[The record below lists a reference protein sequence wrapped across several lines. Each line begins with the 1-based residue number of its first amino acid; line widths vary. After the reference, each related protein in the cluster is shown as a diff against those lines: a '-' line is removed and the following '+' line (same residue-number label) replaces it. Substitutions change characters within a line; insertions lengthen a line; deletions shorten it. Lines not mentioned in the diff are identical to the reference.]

1 MKEERQLQEQ
11 ARCGRRKQ
19 AKDKEANERRKDRK
33 RARKRHRY
41 KSKQVA
47 REEWELQR
55 LRGRLLRFWASFLS
69 LQKAALG
76 TTGCAK

>member
-1 MKEERQLQEQ
+1 MEEESKQKTKKQMKEEKI
-11 ARCGRRKQ
+11 AR
-19 AKDKEANERRKDRK
+19 EH
-33 RARKRHRY
+33 ARDTDIKASRF
-41 KSKQVA
+41 A